1 MRRRTVSLL
10 STVAFVALPYA
21 GAAQTSFTRAS
32 SRPQATAQLAQNS
45 STEAKVFGGP
55 KTRVLRKHLYWTV
68 TPRVAGAA
76 TIYIGPYDDLA
87 GCRDMLGSAIFAHP
101 WACHTDPSGFNCRN
115 IGNGFA
121 YPKSYPY
128 PLTPD
133 LYLTGP
139 DCVRSADPSLRLKK
153 SWYFLYYTIDG
164 GGVEACKEYKTY
176 KEVAKITPG
185 MELGFYRDSKCPGA
199 PCFSVGSDTACN

>member
-1 MRRRTVSLL
+1 
-10 STVAFVALPYA
+10 
-21 GAAQTSFTRAS
+21 
-32 SRPQATAQLAQNS
+32 
-45 STEAKVFGGP
+45 
-55 KTRVLRKHLYWTV
+55 
-68 TPRVAGAA
+68 
-76 TIYIGPYDDLA
+76 
-87 GCRDMLGSAIFAHP
+87 MLGSAIFAHP

-139 DCVRSADPSLRLKK
+139 DCVKSADPSLRLKK